1 MGFVA
6 QKYHDKM
13 ALWIFNQNTLLFRP
27 FFPPPH
33 LNLPTPKH
41 REELAKV
48 LPTDRP

>member
-6 QKYHDKM
+6 QNNHDKI
-13 ALWIFNQNTLLFRP
+13 ALWIFNQNSLLFRP
-27 FFPPPH
+27 FPPSAHP
-33 LNLPTPKH
+33 PIPKH